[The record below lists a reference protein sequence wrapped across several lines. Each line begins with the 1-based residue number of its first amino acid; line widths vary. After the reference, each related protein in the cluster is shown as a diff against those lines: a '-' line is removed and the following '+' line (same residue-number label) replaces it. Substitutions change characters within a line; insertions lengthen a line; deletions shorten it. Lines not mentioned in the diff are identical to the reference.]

1 MKYSSSSP
9 ALLMCL
15 RYKQSNWWSN
25 NFIQFNRLAWLGK
38 KTCLLCSYFQ
48 VGELGRQNSRLV
60 TALLM
65 SSYYINFILARK
77 LQASHFDIVMVI
89 N

>member
-1 MKYSSSSP
+1 
-9 ALLMCL
+9 MCL
-15 RYKQSNWWSN
+15 RYKWSSWWSN

-38 KTCLLCSYFQ
+38 KTFLLCSYLQ

-60 TALLM
+60 TAPLM
-65 SSYYINFILARK
+65 SSYYINIILARK